1 MFIFLIVYTHCVFL
15 SALKKKSSVVSLDP
29 EGLNVEVGDQVL
41 VAGQKNG
48 TVRFYG
54 KTDFAPGGS
63 SVHPA
68 LHLIYLHGVSPPST
82 HRCADLEKVVKRTL
96 QHCELSVRLQVTGLA
111 SSWTSPRGNTT
122 ALCLEC
128 ATSVAC
134 PNTECLHHLPVSRGV
149 CDSFLLLVRRRLAV
163 LLLYV

>member
-1 MFIFLIVYTHCVFL
+1 MFIFLIVYTYCVFH

-68 LHLIYLHGVSPPST
+68 LYLFYIHDVSPPST
-82 HRCADLEKVVKRTL
+82 HRCAGLEKAVRRTL
-96 QHCELSVRLQVTGLA
+96 QHCLLSVWLQVTGLA
-111 SSWTSPRGNTT
+111 SSWTSPRENTT

-134 PNTECLHHLPVSRGV
+134 PNTECLHHLPASRGAF
-149 CDSFLLLVRRRLAV
+149 DSFLVLVRHRLAV
-163 LLLYV
+163 SLLYV

>member
-1 MFIFLIVYTHCVFL
+1 MVYNLACVFL

-63 SVHPA
+63 S
-68 LHLIYLHGVSPPST
+68 LHL
-82 HRCADLEKVVKRTL
+82 
-96 QHCELSVRLQVTGLA
+96 LSV
-111 SSWTSPRGNTT
+111 
-122 ALCLEC
+122 
-128 ATSVAC
+128 
-134 PNTECLHHLPVSRGV
+134 
-149 CDSFLLLVRRRLAV
+149 
-163 LLLYV
+163 